1 MKKAFVIVSVLML
14 ALLALAIPALAH
26 ESREVDPY
34 VLVFG
39 LRNEPALSGERSGP
53 ELFVYRN
60 NGGERGD
67 RVEGGEFIVHMTAGD
82 VTESV
87 DLRPAFGD
95 PGHYVAD
102 VIFTI
107 PGDYSFHVQ
116 GTIEG
121 NEIDQTFNTAD
132 GGFGPVEPA
141 TDVHFPM
148 EAPDTLE
155 LLNTI
160 AELQATI
167 AELQARVEALEA
179 Q

>member
-34 VLVFG
+34 ILVFG
-39 LRNEPALSGERSGP
+39 LRNEPVFDGVRSGP
-53 ELFVYRN
+53 ELFVYQN

-67 RVEGGEFIVHMTAGD
+67 RVEGGEFVVHMTAGD

-102 VIFTI
+102 VIFTL

-116 GTIEG
+116 GTIEE

-132 GGFGPVEPA
+132 GSFGPVEPVG
-141 TDVHFPM
+141 DIMFP
-148 EAPDTLE
+148 EPAPGTME
-155 LLNTI
+155 LLAII
-160 AELQATI
+160 ADLT
-167 AELQARVEALEA
+167 ARIEALEA